1 MELRITPDEIARK
14 AAQMLDELEVDG
26 ELAASVRLRLE
37 PSPLERGQ
45 PIRVDWTQT
54 STADH
59 LADEARRVLGPIAGT
74 IGNPVSLRV
83 EVLDGSGAPI
93 RGLNARRTLRT
104 HSAPPSYPRD
114 PMSDP
119 QASPQTATRTAE
131 VLDISSDPLAG
142 QRQMLD
148 LLRDAG
154 GGAPADPTSEG
165 WQRFSQA
172 LIAMTFITQHNA
184 NVELR
189 QCMGM
194 MARANQDLAETV
206 RKVGGQNAD
215 LVEDLIGG
223 TIEAVKG
230 IADFR
235 VAATQ
240 AEADRELAEEL
251 AAATGRA
258 RPSKVDDLERISK
271 ELRAG
276 LADYRRTKI
285 LSEFAKGEKKT
296 EEKKPDPVTPEASSQ
311 AGVTPTPAAEEP
323 SIIDRILSGDIAAEV
338 GAELVLGYVGDDKKA
353 NIVKLARAML
363 ASAGEE
369 AK

>member
-1 MELRITPDEIARK
+1 
-14 AAQMLDELEVDG
+14 MLDELEVDG

-59 LADEARRVLGPIAGT
+59 LADEARRVLGPIAET

-93 RGLNARRTLRT
+93 KGLNARRTLRT
-104 HSAPPSYPRD
+104 HSAPSSSPRD
-114 PMSDP
+114 PMPDP
-119 QASPQTATRTAE
+119 QSSPQTATRIAE
-131 VLDISSDPLAG
+131 VLDISPDPLAG
-142 QRQMLD
+142 QRQMLE

-154 GGAPADPTSEG
+154 GGTPADPTSDG
-165 WQRFSQA
+165 WQRFAQG

-206 RKVGGQNAD
+206 RKVGGQNAE
-215 LVEDLIGG
+215 LVEELIGS
-223 TIEAVKG
+223 TVESIK
-230 IADFR
+230 
-235 VAATQ
+235 AATDARVDAEIAQ
-240 AEADRELAEEL
+240 AEREHAAELAEL
-251 AAATGRA
+251 TGRA

-271 ELRAG
+271 EVRATM
-276 LADYRRTKI
+276 ADYRRTRI
-285 LSEFAKGEKKT
+285 LGRFAKEEDKKAA
-296 EEKKPDPVTPEASSQ
+296 PVTPSASSP
-311 AGVTPTPAAEEP
+311 ADVTPPAPAAAPEEP
-323 SIIDRILSGDIAAEV
+323 SILDRILSGDIAAEV
-338 GAELVLGYVGDDKKA
+338 GAELVLGYVEPEKKA
-353 NIVKLARAML
+353 HALRLARAIL
-363 ASAGEE
+363 AAGGEE
-369 AK
+369 ASS